1 MRALLAVTAAATI
14 APCLGA
20 QQGGPNPAIAVI
32 YVAPLTSLGRYVAP
46 GWGAEGAL
54 VWSRRG
60 RSLAWRV
67 GAAYAA
73 HHYAAADGMDSLL
86 TLTVPVQV
94 STASTRLVL
103 TAGPVLEK
111 RLGRAGG
118 HVRASAG
125 VAYASTTMGLTG
137 LGIDERYTRRK
148 RYTDLT
154 VVLQAGVGF
163 TFRVSPGLDLTGAV
177 THTTVGPT
185 RYGLDPVIRVG
196 VISGPY
202 WQPVRQWSQL
212 LTVQLGAALGR
223 H

>member
-1 MRALLAVTAAATI
+1 MRTLTVAAAVATF

-20 QQGGPNPAIAVI
+20 QRGGPDPSIAIT
-32 YVAPLTSLGRYVAP
+32 YVAPVAALGRYVTP

-54 VWSRRG
+54 VWSRH
-60 RSLAWRV
+60 SHPLALRV

-73 HHYAAADGMDSLL
+73 HRYAAADGTDSLT
-86 TLTVPVQV
+86 TLPTRVQV
-94 STASTRLVL
+94 STGSTRLVV
-103 TAGPVLEK
+103 TAGPALTK
-111 RLGRAGG
+111 RLGRAGAQI
-118 HVRASAG
+118 HAG
-125 VAYASTTMGLTG
+125 AGLAYASTTMGLSG

-154 VVLQAGVGF
+154 VALQAGVGF
-163 TFRVSPGLDLTGAV
+163 TVRVSPGLDLTGTV

-202 WQPVRQWSQL
+202 WQPVRRWSQL
-212 LTVQLGAALGR
+212 VTVQLGATLGG